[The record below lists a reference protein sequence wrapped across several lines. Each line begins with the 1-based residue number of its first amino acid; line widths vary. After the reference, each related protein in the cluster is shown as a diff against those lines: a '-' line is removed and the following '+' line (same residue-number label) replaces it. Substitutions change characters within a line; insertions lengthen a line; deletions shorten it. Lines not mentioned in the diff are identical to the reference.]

1 MNQTELNDIVIA
13 LNSGLVPRSGI
24 EHLMVGRE
32 ELIEA
37 VGEELD
43 KVKNGS
49 SLTKFLIGR
58 YGTGKSFVQAMIMQ
72 KGLAKNFVVSK
83 VDFSPFRR
91 LYNNEGMARATY
103 SEIVKNMVSKT
114 SSENAI
120 QEIIERWLTARIEET
135 KAEKG
140 QIDTKYLEQR
150 IRDEIKEIDN
160 CFGGADFADVLIFYF
175 RALLLGDEAKQRAA
189 IRWISGEYSR
199 ISDAHKDGLE
209 VSTLISD
216 ANYYEF
222 LKVLCKF
229 VTLAG
234 YSGLIINFDEVV
246 NLYKISMKP
255 VRDKNYE
262 MILRIINDT
271 VQGDVHNLYIT
282 FSGTPDLLEDEFRG
296 MYSYGALKRR
306 LSYNEYDKEGKQDF
320 SQPVI
325 KLRNLTNEEVFTLL
339 VRLKQIHELYYKYNS
354 SLSNEEIINFQ
365 KYNYENA
372 AKLSLTTGD
381 IVKNF
386 FGLLNVLHKNP
397 ELKTKILAEWTEQVD
412 SKKETTE
419 DVLSRF
425 EAM

>member
-1 MNQTELNDIVIA
+1 
-13 LNSGLVPRSGI
+13 
-24 EHLMVGRE
+24 
-32 ELIEA
+32 
-37 VGEELD
+37 
-43 KVKNGS
+43 
-49 SLTKFLIGR
+49 
-58 YGTGKSFVQAMIMQ
+58 MQ